1 MKKKWFVRFIP
12 MLVCFM
18 GVFSQRAE
26 ASTGVYV
33 PDPVTGFVAN
43 VRDAAYGAV
52 ADGVSDDTAAIQRAI
67 DAVSA
72 AGGGIVDIPAGNY
85 MINTLHQTGHS
96 YERAGLVLKSNIIV
110 RMANGAVLRAIPNGE
125 RSYQIF
131 SITHVDNVHIM
142 GGKLIGDRDTH
153 IGNLGQTGYGVRI
166 TDATNVVIEDLYAGE
181 FWGDGVFLGEDSRNI
196 TLYRVICDHNR
207 RQGMS
212 IVGGHNVKILESEF
226 KRSDG
231 TPPKSGIDIEPE
243 GDHPIVSGVEI
254 RNCLFEGSSTGF
266 VVSNQYSNSVAEN
279 IIFADNIVRGN
290 KTAINLVG
298 IQSGEVTGNTIY
310 HDQSI
315 TENDTHWG
323 IRLRNDGRHP
333 TRNVIVRGN
342 TIYGGN
348 VVDTTGES
356 SNVIQNNTFKAAV
369 YIRGIAHAG
378 QTLKAKVYDGDY
390 GDLHVHNVVWVP
402 ATAISSYQ
410 WYADGTA
417 IAGATQS
424 SYIPTAADTGKEI
437 TVRVQYTDKAGNAED
452 ATSPPTLPVNYA
464 NHAPTDITLNPL
476 FIYSD
481 EYLAEVGLLN
491 TTDPDAGDV
500 HTYTVDDERFEIV
513 YDNLLRLKGD
523 NYIPFGSAT
532 NITLNVTATDVLGAS
547 YTKAFTVEVTRP
559 KNQPPKKITIDNNIL
574 IAGRPGEIVGKLTTL
589 DLNVGDTH
597 TYNVSDSRFEVNSEG
612 KLKLKD
618 GVSVDAS
625 LESSISLNVQAIDSG
640 ARAYTEKFTLQVQA
654 GSSTGGAG
662 SAGAGNTGG
671 GNTGA
676 GNAGGGNTGAGNAG
690 AGNIGAGNAGAGN
703 AGGGNIGA
711 GNAGAGNTGVGNAG
725 AGNAGGGNIGAGNVG
740 AGNAGSGNTGIATPS
755 GARQSDIVTPST
767 SDQDSRNSR
776 RSGRSSGR
784 SGGSGSGE
792 SSNRNKSK
800 KLRSSNASSG
810 SYSYVQTNE
819 KRYDRGSWKQVG
831 NIWQLDVDGT
841 QAKSAWAFL
850 SDKWYLFNE
859 KGDMVTGWANVDDK
873 WYFMDSSG
881 AMREGWLEDGSGEWY
896 YMNPISDGT
905 RGAMRTGWHQ
915 IDRKWYYFN
924 TASDGAQGKML
935 KNQRTPDGYLL
946 KADGIWDESAAKQ

>member
-1 MKKKWFVRFIP
+1 MELKKKWFVRFIP

-18 GVFSQRAE
+18 GVFSQRVE

-110 RMANGAVLRAIPNGE
+110 RMANGVVLRAIPNGE

-290 KTAINLVG
+290 KTSINLVG

-523 NYIPFGSAT
+523 NYIPFGSVA

-662 SAGAGNTGG
+662 NTGGGSAGVGNTGAGNVGG

-676 GNAGGGNTGAGNAG
+676 GNN
-690 AGNIGAGNAGAGN
+690 
-703 AGGGNIGA
+703 
-711 GNAGAGNTGVGNAG
+711 
-725 AGNAGGGNIGAGNVG
+725 
-740 AGNAGSGNTGIATPS
+740 GIATPS

-767 SDQDSRNSR
+767 SDQDSGNSR
-776 RSGRSSGR
+776 RSKRSSGR
-784 SGGSGSGE
+784 SGGSDSGE

-800 KLRSSNASSG
+800 KLRSSNASSV
-810 SYSYVQTNE
+810 SYSYVQTNG

-841 QAKSAWAFL
+841 QVKSAWAFL

-881 AMREGWLEDGSGEWY
+881 AMCDGWLEDGNGEWY

-924 TASDGAQGKML
+924 TVSDGAQGRML

-946 KADGIWDESAAKQ
+946 KSDGIWDESAAKQ

>member
-1 MKKKWFVRFIP
+1 
-12 MLVCFM
+12 M
-18 GVFSQRAE
+18 GIFSQRAK

-85 MINTLHQTGHS
+85 MINTLHQKGYS

-523 NYIPFGSAT
+523 NYIPFGSVA

-654 GSSTGGAG
+654 GSSTGG
-662 SAGAGNTGG
+662 SGNV
-671 GNTGA
+671 
-676 GNAGGGNTGAGNAG
+676 
-690 AGNIGAGNAGAGN
+690 
-703 AGGGNIGA
+703 
-711 GNAGAGNTGVGNAG
+711 GAGNTGVGNAG
-725 AGNAGGGNIGAGNVG
+725 GGSTGAGNTGGGSAGVG
-740 AGNAGSGNTGIATPS
+740 NVGGGNTGIATPS

-767 SDQDSRNSR
+767 SDQDSGNSR
-776 RSGRSSGR
+776 RSKRSSGR
-784 SGGSGSGE
+784 LGGSDSGE

-810 SYSYVQTNE
+810 SYSYVQTNG

-841 QAKSAWAFL
+841 QVKSAWAFL

-881 AMREGWLEDGSGEWY
+881 AMCDGWLEDGNGEWY

-924 TASDGAQGKML
+924 TASDGAQGRML

-946 KADGIWDESAAKQ
+946 KSDGIWDESVAKQ

>member
-1 MKKKWFVRFIP
+1 MELKKKWFVRFIP

-18 GVFSQRAE
+18 GVFSQRAK

-52 ADGVSDDTAAIQRAI
+52 ADGVSDDTVAIQRAI

-85 MINTLHQTGHS
+85 MINTLHQTGYS

-523 NYIPFGSAT
+523 NYIPFGSVA

-662 SAGAGNTGG
+662 NTGGGNAGAGNVGG

-676 GNAGGGNTGAGNAG
+676 
-690 AGNIGAGNAGAGN
+690 
-703 AGGGNIGA
+703 
-711 GNAGAGNTGVGNAG
+711 
-725 AGNAGGGNIGAGNVG
+725 
-740 AGNAGSGNTGIATPS
+740 GNTGIATPS

-767 SDQDSRNSR
+767 SDQDSGNSR
-776 RSGRSSGR
+776 RSKRSSGR
-784 SGGSGSGE
+784 SGGSDSGD
-792 SSNRNKSK
+792 SNNRNKSK

-810 SYSYVQTNE
+810 SYSYVQTNG

-881 AMREGWLEDGSGEWY
+881 AMCDGWLEDGNGEWY

-924 TASDGAQGKML
+924 TVSDGAQGRML

-946 KADGIWDESAAKQ
+946 KSDGIWDESAAKQ

>member
-1 MKKKWFVRFIP
+1 MELKKKWFVRFIP

-18 GVFSQRAE
+18 GVFSQRVE

-52 ADGVSDDTAAIQRAI
+52 ADGVSDDTVAIQRAI

-85 MINTLHQTGHS
+85 MINTLHQTGYS

-523 NYIPFGSAT
+523 NYIPFGSVA

-654 GSSTGGAG
+654 GSSTGG
-662 SAGAGNTGG
+662 SGNV
-671 GNTGA
+671 
-676 GNAGGGNTGAGNAG
+676 
-690 AGNIGAGNAGAGN
+690 
-703 AGGGNIGA
+703 
-711 GNAGAGNTGVGNAG
+711 GAGNTGVGNAG
-725 AGNAGGGNIGAGNVG
+725 GGSTGAGN
-740 AGNAGSGNTGIATPS
+740 NGIATPS

-767 SDQDSRNSR
+767 SDQDSGNSR
-776 RSGRSSGR
+776 RSKRSSGR
-784 SGGSGSGE
+784 SGGSDSGE

-800 KLRSSNASSG
+800 KLRSSNASSV
-810 SYSYVQTNE
+810 SYSYVQTNG

-841 QAKSAWAFL
+841 QVKSAWAFL

-881 AMREGWLEDGSGEWY
+881 AMCDGWLEDGNGEWY

-924 TASDGAQGKML
+924 TVSDGAQGRML

-946 KADGIWDESAAKQ
+946 KSDGIWDESAAKQ

>member
-1 MKKKWFVRFIP
+1 MELKKKWFVRFIP

-356 SNVIQNNTFKAAV
+356 SNVVQNNTFKAAV

-523 NYIPFGSAT
+523 NYIPFGSVA

-625 LESSISLNVQAIDSG
+625 LESSISLNVQAIDTG
-640 ARAYTEKFTLQVQA
+640 ARAYTEKFTLQVQV
-654 GSSTGGAG
+654 GSSTG
-662 SAGAGNTGG
+662 
-671 GNTGA
+671 
-676 GNAGGGNTGAGNAG
+676 
-690 AGNIGAGNAGAGN
+690 
-703 AGGGNIGA
+703 
-711 GNAGAGNTGVGNAG
+711 GAGNTGVGNAG
-725 AGNAGGGNIGAGNVG
+725 GGSTGAGNTGGGNAGAGN
-740 AGNAGSGNTGIATPS
+740 NGIATPS

-776 RSGRSSGR
+776 RSKRSSGR
-784 SGGSGSGE
+784 LGGSDSGK
-792 SSNRNKSK
+792 SNNRNKSK
-800 KLRSSNASSG
+800 KLRSSNASSV
-810 SYSYVQTNE
+810 SYSYVQTNG

>member
-1 MKKKWFVRFIP
+1 MKKRDFLKCLLSIPKGGMELKKKWFVRFIP

-18 GVFSQRAE
+18 GVFSQRAK

-523 NYIPFGSAT
+523 NYIPFGSVA

-574 IAGRPGEIVGKLTTL
+574 IAGRSGEIVGKLTTL

-654 GSSTGGAG
+654 GSSTGG
-662 SAGAGNTGG
+662 SGNV
-671 GNTGA
+671 
-676 GNAGGGNTGAGNAG
+676 
-690 AGNIGAGNAGAGN
+690 
-703 AGGGNIGA
+703 
-711 GNAGAGNTGVGNAG
+711 GAGNTGVGNAG
-725 AGNAGGGNIGAGNVG
+725 GGSTGAGNTG
-740 AGNAGSGNTGIATPS
+740 AGNTGIATPS

-776 RSGRSSGR
+776 RSKRSSGR
-784 SGGSGSGE
+784 LGGSDSGK
-792 SSNRNKSK
+792 SNNHNKSK
-800 KLRSSNASSG
+800 KLRSSNASSV
-810 SYSYVQTNE
+810 SYSYVQTNG

-841 QAKSAWAFL
+841 QVKSAWAFL

-881 AMREGWLEDGSGEWY
+881 AMCDGWLEDGNGEWY

-924 TASDGAQGKML
+924 TVSDGAQGRML

-946 KADGIWDESAAKQ
+946 KSDGIWYESAAKQ

>member
-1 MKKKWFVRFIP
+1 MKKRDFLKCLLSIPKGGMELKKKWFVRFIP

-18 GVFSQRAE
+18 GVFSQRAK

-85 MINTLHQTGHS
+85 MINTLHQTGYS

-279 IIFADNIVRGN
+279 IIFADNIVRSN

-523 NYIPFGSAT
+523 NYIPFGSVA

-662 SAGAGNTGG
+662 NTGGGSAGVGNTGAGNVGG

-676 GNAGGGNTGAGNAG
+676 GNN
-690 AGNIGAGNAGAGN
+690 
-703 AGGGNIGA
+703 
-711 GNAGAGNTGVGNAG
+711 
-725 AGNAGGGNIGAGNVG
+725 
-740 AGNAGSGNTGIATPS
+740 GIATPS

-767 SDQDSRNSR
+767 SDQDSGNSR
-776 RSGRSSGR
+776 RSKRSSGR
-784 SGGSGSGE
+784 SGGSDSGE

-800 KLRSSNASSG
+800 KRRSSNASSV
-810 SYSYVQTNE
+810 SYSYVQTNG

-881 AMREGWLEDGSGEWY
+881 AMCDGWLEDGNGEWY

-924 TASDGAQGKML
+924 TVSDGAQGRML

-946 KADGIWDESAAKQ
+946 KSDGIWDESAAKQ

>member
-671 GNTGA
+671 GNIGA
-676 GNAGGGNTGAGNAG
+676 GNAGG
-690 AGNIGAGNAGAGN
+690 
-703 AGGGNIGA
+703 
-711 GNAGAGNTGVGNAG
+711 
-725 AGNAGGGNIGAGNVG
+725 
-740 AGNAGSGNTGIATPS
+740 GNAGSGNTGIATPS

-810 SYSYVQTNE
+810 SYSYVQTNG

>member
-1 MKKKWFVRFIP
+1 MKKRDFLKCLLSIPKGGMELKKKWFVRFIP

-18 GVFSQRAE
+18 GVFSQRAK

-85 MINTLHQTGHS
+85 MINTLHQTGYS

-212 IVGGHNVKILESEF
+212 IVGGHKVKILESEF

-279 IIFADNIVRGN
+279 IIFADNIVRSN

-523 NYIPFGSAT
+523 NYIPFGSVA

-662 SAGAGNTGG
+662 NTGGGSAGVGNTGAGNVGG

-676 GNAGGGNTGAGNAG
+676 GNN
-690 AGNIGAGNAGAGN
+690 
-703 AGGGNIGA
+703 
-711 GNAGAGNTGVGNAG
+711 
-725 AGNAGGGNIGAGNVG
+725 
-740 AGNAGSGNTGIATPS
+740 GIATPS

-767 SDQDSRNSR
+767 SDQDSGNSR
-776 RSGRSSGR
+776 RSKRSSGR
-784 SGGSGSGE
+784 SGGSDSGE

-800 KLRSSNASSG
+800 KLRSSNASSV
-810 SYSYVQTNE
+810 SYSYVQTNG

-841 QAKSAWAFL
+841 QVKSAWAFL

-881 AMREGWLEDGSGEWY
+881 AMCDGWLEDGNGEWY

-924 TASDGAQGKML
+924 TVSDGAQGRML

-946 KADGIWDESAAKQ
+946 KSDGIWDESAAKQ

>member
-18 GVFSQRAE
+18 GIFSQRAK

-85 MINTLHQTGHS
+85 MINTLHQKGYS

-523 NYIPFGSAT
+523 NYIPFGSVA

-654 GSSTGGAG
+654 GSSTGG
-662 SAGAGNTGG
+662 SGNV
-671 GNTGA
+671 
-676 GNAGGGNTGAGNAG
+676 
-690 AGNIGAGNAGAGN
+690 
-703 AGGGNIGA
+703 
-711 GNAGAGNTGVGNAG
+711 GAGNTGVGNAG
-725 AGNAGGGNIGAGNVG
+725 GGSTGAGNTGGGSAGVG
-740 AGNAGSGNTGIATPS
+740 NVGGGNTGIATPS

-767 SDQDSRNSR
+767 SDQDSGNSR
-776 RSGRSSGR
+776 RSKRSSGR
-784 SGGSGSGE
+784 LGGSDSGE

-810 SYSYVQTNE
+810 SYSYVQTNG

-841 QAKSAWAFL
+841 QVKSAWAFL

-881 AMREGWLEDGSGEWY
+881 AMCDGWLEDGNGEWY

-924 TASDGAQGKML
+924 TASDGAQGRML

-946 KADGIWDESAAKQ
+946 KSDGIWDESVAKQ

>member
-1 MKKKWFVRFIP
+1 MELKKKWFVRFIP

-18 GVFSQRAE
+18 GVFSQRAK

-402 ATAISSYQ
+402 STAISSYQ

-523 NYIPFGSAT
+523 NYIPFGSVA

-662 SAGAGNTGG
+662 NTGGGSTGAGNTGVGNAGSGNVGG

-676 GNAGGGNTGAGNAG
+676 GNAGG
-690 AGNIGAGNAGAGN
+690 
-703 AGGGNIGA
+703 
-711 GNAGAGNTGVGNAG
+711 
-725 AGNAGGGNIGAGNVG
+725 
-740 AGNAGSGNTGIATPS
+740 GNTGIATPS

-767 SDQDSRNSR
+767 SDQDSGNSR
-776 RSGRSSGR
+776 RSKRSSGR
-784 SGGSGSGE
+784 SGGSDSGE

-810 SYSYVQTNE
+810 SYSYVQTNG

-881 AMREGWLEDGSGEWY
+881 AMHDGWLEDGNGEWY

-915 IDRKWYYFN
+915 IDRKWHYFN

>member
-1 MKKKWFVRFIP
+1 MELKKKWFVRFIP

-85 MINTLHQTGHS
+85 MINTLHQTGYS

-523 NYIPFGSAT
+523 NYIPFGSVA

-662 SAGAGNTGG
+662 NTGGGNAGAGNTGG
-671 GNTGA
+671 GSA
-676 GNAGGGNTGAGNAG
+676 
-690 AGNIGAGNAGAGN
+690 
-703 AGGGNIGA
+703 
-711 GNAGAGNTGVGNAG
+711 
-725 AGNAGGGNIGAGNVG
+725 GAGNVG
-740 AGNAGSGNTGIATPS
+740 GGNTGIATPS

-767 SDQDSRNSR
+767 SDQDSGNSR
-776 RSGRSSGR
+776 RSKRSSGR
-784 SGGSGSGE
+784 SGGSDSGE

-810 SYSYVQTNE
+810 SYSYVQTNG

-881 AMREGWLEDGSGEWY
+881 AMHDGWLEDGNGEWY
-896 YMNPISDGT
+896 YMNPISDGN

>member
-18 GVFSQRAE
+18 GVFSQRVE

-452 ATSPPTLPVNYA
+452 AISPPTLPVNYA

-523 NYIPFGSAT
+523 NYIPFGSVA

-662 SAGAGNTGG
+662 NTGG
-671 GNTGA
+671 
-676 GNAGGGNTGAGNAG
+676 
-690 AGNIGAGNAGAGN
+690 GNAGAGN
-703 AGGGNIGA
+703 AGGGS
-711 GNAGAGNTGVGNAG
+711 TGVGNAG
-725 AGNAGGGNIGAGNVG
+725 AGNVGGGNTGA
-740 AGNAGSGNTGIATPS
+740 GNTGIATPS

-767 SDQDSRNSR
+767 SDQDSGNSR
-776 RSGRSSGR
+776 RSKRSSGR
-784 SGGSGSGE
+784 SGGSDSGE

-810 SYSYVQTNE
+810 SYSYVQTNG

-881 AMREGWLEDGSGEWY
+881 AMCDGWLEDGNGEWY

-924 TASDGAQGKML
+924 TVSDGAQGRML

-946 KADGIWDESAAKQ
+946 KSDGIWDESAAKQ

>member
-1 MKKKWFVRFIP
+1 MELKKKWFVRFIP

-356 SNVIQNNTFKAAV
+356 SNVVQNNTFKAAV

-452 ATSPPTLPVNYA
+452 AISPPTLPVNYA

-662 SAGAGNTGG
+662 NTGVGNAGGGSTGAGNTGG
-671 GNTGA
+671 GN
-676 GNAGGGNTGAGNAG
+676 AG
-690 AGNIGAGNAGAGN
+690 AGNN
-703 AGGGNIGA
+703 
-711 GNAGAGNTGVGNAG
+711 
-725 AGNAGGGNIGAGNVG
+725 
-740 AGNAGSGNTGIATPS
+740 GIATPS

-810 SYSYVQTNE
+810 SYSYVQTNG

-881 AMREGWLEDGSGEWY
+881 AMCDGWLEDGNGEWY

>member
-1 MKKKWFVRFIP
+1 MELKKKWFVRFIP

-18 GVFSQRAE
+18 GIFSQRAK

-523 NYIPFGSAT
+523 NYIPFGSVA

-662 SAGAGNTGG
+662 NTGGGSTGVGNTGAGNVGG

-676 GNAGGGNTGAGNAG
+676 GNN
-690 AGNIGAGNAGAGN
+690 
-703 AGGGNIGA
+703 
-711 GNAGAGNTGVGNAG
+711 
-725 AGNAGGGNIGAGNVG
+725 
-740 AGNAGSGNTGIATPS
+740 GIATPS

-767 SDQDSRNSR
+767 SDQDSGNSR
-776 RSGRSSGR
+776 RSKRSSGR
-784 SGGSGSGE
+784 SGGSDSGE
-792 SSNRNKSK
+792 SSNSNKSK

-810 SYSYVQTNE
+810 SYSYVQTNG

-881 AMREGWLEDGSGEWY
+881 AMREGWLEDGNGEWY